1 MLILAYATVASA
13 ILAIILAVARDVPVF
28 HLILPPDTTAGDRMV
43 WAIALPLFVVL
54 VACLTMT
61 RDAIG
66 LRLFT
71 AAWLTSLVYFWWVA
85 AWHLRER
92 R

>member
-1 MLILAYATVASA
+1 M
-13 ILAIILAVARDVPVF
+13 LAVARDVPVF
-28 HLILPPDTTAGDRMV
+28 HLILPPDTSVGDRMV
-43 WAIALPLFVVL
+43 WAIALPLLVVL
-54 VACLTMT
+54 VVAVTMIGGT
-61 RDAIG
+61 IG

-71 AAWLTSLVYFWWVA
+71 AAWITSLVYFWWVA